1 MAKKVNISFKDND
14 LEQKIYEFL
23 KIKSELV
30 GDSTYIKQLL
40 LDQMKREGYEK

>member
-1 MAKKVNISFKDND
+1 MAKKLNISFKDND

-23 KIKSELV
+23 KMKSELV

-40 LDQMKREGYEK
+40 LEQMKREGYEK